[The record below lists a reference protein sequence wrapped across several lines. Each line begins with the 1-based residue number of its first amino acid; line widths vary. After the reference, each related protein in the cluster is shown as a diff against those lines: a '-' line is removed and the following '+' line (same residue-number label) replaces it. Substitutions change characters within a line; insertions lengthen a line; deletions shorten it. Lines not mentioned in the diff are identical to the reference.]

1 MIIAIDGPAASGKST
16 AARSLAKRL
25 GLTFLDTG
33 AMYRA
38 VTLEVL
44 RRDVGPT
51 DAAAC
56 TAVAEAIELSFDA
69 DGRILIDGEPG
80 EPDVRSKE
88 VTARVSEVAAHSGVR
103 RAMVA
108 VQRRIGES
116 ASGDGAGGALR
127 GVVAE
132 GRDMTSVV
140 FPDADLKVFLVA
152 SARERARRRA
162 EEEGHP
168 ERAAEYEADLARR
181 DAYDSGRE
189 DSPLVQVEGALR
201 LETDDLTPE
210 EVLQRLVR
218 EVEALRG

>member
-25 GLTFLDTG
+25 GITFLDTG

-44 RRDVGPT
+44 RRDVDPT

-56 TAVAEAIELSFDA
+56 VAVAEAIELSFDA
-69 DGRILIDGEPG
+69 EGRILIGGAPG
-80 EPDVRSKE
+80 EPEVRSE
-88 VTARVSEVAAHSGVR
+88 AVNSRVSEVAAHSGVR
-103 RAMVA
+103 RVMVA
-108 VQRRIGES
+108 VQRRIGEQAS
-116 ASGDGAGGALR
+116 AGSSGELR

-152 SARERARRRA
+152 SPRERARRRA
-162 EEEGHP
+162 EEEGRP
-168 ERAAEYEADLARR
+168 ERAAEYEADITRR
-181 DAYDSGRE
+181 DEYDSRRE
-189 DSPLVQVEGALR
+189 DSPLIQVEGALR
-201 LETDDLTPE
+201 LETDELTADQ
-210 EVLQRLVR
+210 VLERLVA
-218 EVEALRG
+218 EVEALPG

>member
-16 AARSLAKRL
+16 AARGLAKRL
-25 GLTFLDTG
+25 GITFLDTG

-44 RRDVGPT
+44 RRDVDPT

-69 DGRILIDGEPG
+69 EGRILISGAPG
-80 EPDVRSKE
+80 EPEVRSKE
-88 VTARVSEVAAHSGVR
+88 VNGRVSEVAAHSGVR
-103 RAMVA
+103 RAMVL
-108 VQRRIGES
+108 VQRSIGVQ
-116 ASGDGAGGALR
+116 ASEGGSGELR

-152 SARERARRRA
+152 SPRERARRRA
-162 EEEGHP
+162 EEEGRP
-168 ERAAEYEADLARR
+168 ERAAEYESDLARR
-181 DAYDSGRE
+181 DRYDSTRE
-189 DSPLVQVEGALR
+189 DSPLVEVEGALR
-201 LETDDLTPE
+201 LETDELTPQQ
-210 EVLQRLVR
+210 VLERLVA